1 MKLIGKVFGAALM
14 ACAAVLL
21 VAGPAGAQT
30 TWRLTHKM
38 PADSPEGKVHQRFAD
53 LVAKYSGDKLKVAV
67 FPSEQL
73 GKEAAVLEQLQLGT
87 IQIYCE
93 NAFFLQKWVPD
104 IKWMSAS
111 FLFDDR
117 EHWVRFVN
125 SSPMVKGW
133 LEEVEKKAGVMPLGN
148 LTDVV
153 RGPFRVLVTKKPVS
167 SLADLRGLKM
177 RMYPDQLATAV
188 WNNLGAE
195 TRLLGWTETY
205 EAIKSGVVESV
216 TSPVA
221 LVESMR
227 FYEVA
232 PNVVRTNEFWQEI
245 AYMTNAKAVNGLP
258 PDQRQA
264 VLQAHK
270 EAGEYSQ
277 QLMQQAAEDVVKV
290 VQARGAK
297 YVEIDLKPFMARTA
311 ELYAKESSEGR
322 MPKGF
327 LEAVSAT
334 KKQ

>member
-1 MKLIGKVFGAALM
+1 
-14 ACAAVLL
+14 
-21 VAGPAGAQT
+21 
-30 TWRLTHKM
+30 M

-53 LVAKYSGDKLKVAV
+53 LVAQYSGGKLKVAV
-67 FPSEQL
+67 FPNEQL

-125 SSPMVKGW
+125 SSPMVKTW
-133 LEEVEKKAGVMPLGN
+133 LDDVEKKAGVMPLGN

-153 RGPFRVLVTKKPVS
+153 RGPFRVLVSKRPINTV
-167 SLADLRGLKM
+167 ADLHGLKM

-188 WNNLGAE
+188 WNNLGVE
-195 TRLLGWTETY
+195 TRLLGWTEVY
-205 EAIKSGVVESV
+205 ESIKSGIVESV

-245 AYMTNAKAVNGLP
+245 AYMTNAKAFKGLSP
-258 PDQRQA
+258 ELQEA
-264 VLQAHK
+264 VKRAHK

-277 QLMQQAAEDVVKV
+277 QLMKQAAEDVVKIV
-290 VQARGAK
+290 KERGAK
-297 YVEIDLKPFMARTA
+297 YVEMDIKPMVQKTA
-311 ELYAKESSEGR
+311 ELYAKENKEGR

-327 LEAVSAT
+327 LEAVDAT
-334 KKQ
+334 KTK

>member
-1 MKLIGKVFGAALM
+1 MKSWRSLFGATLV
-14 ACAAVLL
+14 ACAALL
-21 VAGPAGAQT
+21 VAAIPASAQQ
-30 TWRLTHKM
+30 WRLTHKM

-53 LVAKYSGDKLKVAV
+53 LVAQYSGGKLKVAV
-67 FPSEQL
+67 FPNEQL

-125 SSPMVKGW
+125 SSPMVKTW
-133 LEEVEKKAGVMPLGN
+133 LDDVEKKAGVMPLGN

-153 RGPFRVLVTKKPVS
+153 RGPFRVLVSKRPINTV
-167 SLADLRGLKM
+167 ADLHGLKM

-188 WNNLGAE
+188 WNNLGVE
-195 TRLLGWTETY
+195 TRLLGWTEVY
-205 EAIKSGVVESV
+205 ESIKSGIVESV

-245 AYMTNAKAVNGLP
+245 AYMTNAKAFKGLSP
-258 PDQRQA
+258 ELQEA
-264 VLQAHK
+264 VKRAHK

-277 QLMQQAAEDVVKV
+277 QLMKQAAEDVVKIV
-290 VQARGAK
+290 KERGAK
-297 YVEIDLKPFMARTA
+297 YVELDIKPMVQKTA
-311 ELYAKESSEGR
+311 ELYAKENKEGR

-327 LEAVSAT
+327 LEAVDAT
-334 KKQ
+334 KTK